1 MDMPESMKAERSAW
15 NNGAGIDLG
24 AWIGC
29 EGSFSLAVG
38 YAAVFWPEFV
48 EFEDYVLGR
57 GFSEESLR
65 GFESQEGSTRQS
77 VEWVMNHLHIADIQH
92 YGCKDLSKDKI
103 LLLGNALAEI
113 YKAKLG
119 NSRSSLCGRIL

>member
-1 MDMPESMKAERSAW
+1 MDMPESMKAELSAW

-65 GFESQEGSTRQS
+65 GFESP
-77 VEWVMNHLHIADIQH
+77 
-92 YGCKDLSKDKI
+92 
-103 LLLGNALAEI
+103 
-113 YKAKLG
+113 
-119 NSRSSLCGRIL
+119 GREHPTIR